1 MRCSTRPVAVRWAR
15 DQGVVAKNLVHSNA
29 DQTSDWICILTPQM
43 QMPKNDGNRWK
54 QLERNLSPRKQKKRN
69 MQTTQCSAHHKQNPS
84 ELKVDS
90 SSPLNHQWARDFTA
104 LQRNYGD
111 FLILWSFSV
120 SKHPLPSRGS
130 TQKVLNLPGS
140 KIGTLSAVDQDTTTV
155 GGACPSLV
163 IGSRK
168 WSKSVPTD
176 HKNWSINH
184 GRPNNKPSS
193 IEDYYWVYSV
203 VGHL

>member
-1 MRCSTRPVAVRWAR
+1 MFNPSRRSAVEHEIKVWWPKISSIPTRIKPVIGSASWHRRCRCRKMMET
-15 DQGVVAKNLVHSNA
+15 
-29 DQTSDWICILTPQM
+29 
-43 QMPKNDGNRWK
+43 DGNSWK
-54 QLERNLSPRKQKKRN
+54 GTCHLGNRKKRN